1 MRWLWRGQRGRG
13 RRSRDSRNEEEEL
26 DDETVIVEQSV
37 LQVEKGKIDLDE
49 TAVDHMNR
57 SWNRRRVREQ
67 GFRELTIL

>member
-37 LQVEKGKIDLDE
+37 LQVEKGKVDLE
-49 TAVDHMNR
+49 N
-57 SWNRRRVREQ
+57 Q
-67 GFRELTIL
+67 LTK